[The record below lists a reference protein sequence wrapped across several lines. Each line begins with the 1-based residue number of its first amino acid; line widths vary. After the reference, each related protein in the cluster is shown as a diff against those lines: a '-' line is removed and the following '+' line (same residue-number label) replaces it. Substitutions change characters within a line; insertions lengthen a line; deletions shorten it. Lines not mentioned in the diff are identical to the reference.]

1 MFFVIY
7 GFYLCFDGRKR
18 VGVGGD
24 SKNRPKQW
32 QTCRLGPR
40 CVFFHFFEF
49 FITYQLC
56 LELFLYRTSPA
67 HSSAPPSLKM
77 RVRGVFPSFLC
88 QPCPCPLPH
97 SKHEM
102 EGLFFQ
108 LPLHLPPPSLY
119 HNHQK
124 RAAGTKKSPNNAS
137 DTSFGPYV
145 HVFFII

>member
-7 GFYLCFDGRKR
+7 RLYLCFDGRKR

-24 SKNRPKQW
+24 SKNGPKRW
-32 QTCRLGPR
+32 QTRCLGPR
-40 CVFFHFFEF
+40 CVFFEF

-67 HSSAPPSLKM
+67 HSSAPPSLETQ
-77 RVRGVFPSFLC
+77 VRRVFPSFLC
-88 QPCPCPLPH
+88 WPCPCPLPH
-97 SKHEM
+97 SKCEM

-108 LPLHLPPPSLY
+108 LSLHLPPPSLY
-119 HNHQK
+119 HNQK
-124 RAAGTKKSPNNAS
+124 RAAGTKKGPNDTS
-137 DTSFGPYV
+137 DVSFGPYV